1 MLLGALSWFLIQGAR
16 RGGFADQLSTFK
28 SEPDGARGLY
38 LLLSES
44 GLPISRHQQ
53 DLTIIPSSRNLVLL
67 GTRFAREK
75 GFEKIAFDGSDG
87 GVNDDEE
94 RDGEADDAEFNS
106 RGVNA
111 LKSPAVNTEESEK
124 LLEHVRNGATLVY
137 VPSSFRDPKLLE
149 DLDVTLE
156 RTDKSLSVRTLVPAQ
171 PSRYVQGVE
180 RVVTKVR
187 AFLQLPP
194 GAVPLLVDEKFDK
207 PVAALI
213 PYGQG
218 RVILIG
224 APELAMNKNLG
235 VADNA
240 RFWFSLFSAI
250 SSSGPVAFD
259 EFHHGFTGERSM
271 GEFAARYGLQ
281 YAVAQVLL
289 GLMLWAL
296 ALKRFGSPRAPEEEL
311 RVGSTDALFATSR
324 LYREGRHHQH
334 AASSIAK
341 HLAADFAARA
351 GVSGRLGPAE
361 IGAAL
366 ELRGRKD
373 LANALL
379 EIARAA
385 GTCSSE
391 KDVERVASLAALA
404 RKTLNH
410 HPRNAR

>member
-1 MLLGALSWFLIQGAR
+1 MLLGALGWFLIQGAR

-156 RTDKSLSVRTLVPAQ
+156 RTDKSTIDARP
-171 PSRYVQGVE
+171 PIC
-180 RVVTKVR
+180 VT
-187 AFLQLPP
+187 
-194 GAVPLLVDEKFDK
+194 
-207 PVAALI
+207 
-213 PYGQG
+213 
-218 RVILIG
+218 
-224 APELAMNKNLG
+224 
-235 VADNA
+235 
-240 RFWFSLFSAI
+240 
-250 SSSGPVAFD
+250 
-259 EFHHGFTGERSM
+259 
-271 GEFAARYGLQ
+271 
-281 YAVAQVLL
+281 
-289 GLMLWAL
+289 
-296 ALKRFGSPRAPEEEL
+296 GS
-311 RVGSTDALFATSR
+311 
-324 LYREGRHHQH
+324 H
-334 AASSIAK
+334 
-341 HLAADFAARA
+341 
-351 GVSGRLGPAE
+351 
-361 IGAAL
+361 
-366 ELRGRKD
+366 
-373 LANALL
+373 
-379 EIARAA
+379 
-385 GTCSSE
+385 
-391 KDVERVASLAALA
+391 
-404 RKTLNH
+404 
-410 HPRNAR
+410 